1 MQDKLIGCPLLTLS
15 GDTSNP
21 QHYLVGEAVCE
32 AAGEALGAGEAAGA
46 VAPGAVLA
54 AGEATGAGVGVAS
67 GSVDCK
73 TECEPV
79 TPGSESIS
87 AMSMNAAAAPI
98 VILDSMLAVPL
109 GPNAV
114 LETLPEKRSPAP
126 DLPGCNKM
134 TTTSTMHAKMNSP
147 YKV

>member
-1 MQDKLIGCPLLTLS
+1 ML
-15 GDTSNP
+15 TSNP
-21 QHYLVGEAVCE
+21 RHYLLGEAVCE
-32 AAGEALGAGEAAGA
+32 AAGEMLGAGEAA
-46 VAPGAVLA
+46 GAVLA

-67 GSVDCK
+67 AWVDCK

-79 TPGSESIS
+79 TPGRESIS

-98 VILDSMLAVPL
+98 VIFDSMLAVPR

-126 DLPGCNKM
+126 DFPGCNKM
-134 TTTSTMHAKMNSP
+134 TTTSTMHAKINSP